1 MKYIAKFIAK
11 SGEEIFFRYP
21 TIKDVEQLKN
31 YINQISLEKTFILY
45 QGEQQT
51 LESETKWLN
60 EKLDKILKQECVYL
74 CAFYNNQLIGSAEI
88 TLKDKV
94 KSHLGSFGITVDK
107 KFRGIGIGQ
116 KLMELVLSESIKNIR
131 SLKIIE
137 LEVFGNNP
145 LAKKM
150 YEKFGFKEFGCLPQG
165 ILHQGKYVDAILMY
179 KKVK

>member
-1 MKYIAKFIAK
+1 MKYIDVFITK
-11 SGEEIFFRYP
+11 SGKEIKFRYP
-21 TIKDVEQLKN
+21 NIADVKILTD
-31 YINQISLEKTFILY
+31 YINKISNEKTFILY

-60 EKLDKILKQECVYL
+60 DKLKKISNKECVYL
-74 CAFYNNQLIGSAEI
+74 CAFYGNRLIGSSEI

-94 KSHLGSFGITVDK
+94 KAHIGSFGITVDQD
-107 KFRGIGIGQ
+107 FRGIGIGK
-116 KLMELVLSESIKNIR
+116 KLMELVLAESVKNIPN
-131 SLKIIE
+131 LKIIE

-150 YEKFGFKEFGCLPQG
+150 YEKFGFIEFGRLSNG
-165 ILHQGKYVDAILMY
+165 ILHKGKYVDAVLMY